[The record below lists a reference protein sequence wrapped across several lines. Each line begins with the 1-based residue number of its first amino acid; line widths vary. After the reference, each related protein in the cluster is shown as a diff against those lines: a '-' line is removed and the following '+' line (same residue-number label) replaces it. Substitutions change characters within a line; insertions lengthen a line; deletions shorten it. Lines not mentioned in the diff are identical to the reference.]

1 MPTGK
6 LALCLLTRY
15 VSATLCAEDLSDLFQ
30 RGSMLGETPLPSQP
44 RSVFD
49 FMSQKDRERLQNIK
63 NATLNAPS
71 QPPAAV
77 SAPAPPQPRLPGQIE
92 IPSLHPSVAKA
103 ALSGFQPF
111 TADPVKQSRYA
122 AFLNYQASRENTDG
136 SSGLG
141 IGPMPGQSTEEFN
154 KELEDYAKSATVFK
168 PLSGAMAGRF
178 RSAVVIESGPK
189 IVEGLHQPVA
199 VPEPSAAEL
208 EERERERED
217 ADPKMGAVRMGLYGP
232 LTREVK
238 PWQPARLLC
247 KRFGVK
253 DPEVDMTGEAG
264 AATADLAMPT
274 AAEKEAD
281 GGSAAPESNSVSAGA
296 ITDGSEAATA
306 SSERRN
312 GPRDLAN
319 VGLGED
325 EDQGRD
331 TLTYERPSMD
341 IFKAIFASDDEGSD
355 DEDGEAEQGLNN
367 AVSTPSNGAE
377 PKVDLPSHLAVADMA
392 PPTYQPENKGSTDAV
407 VTEKIDL
414 ASFKPTFV
422 PRADRESR
430 KEKTK
435 DKKDK
440 KKKSKA
446 LLTFNVDEDGEDA
459 NLGAPTLTKPKAKR
473 KDRDKEK
480 GGEREKKK
488 RKEHKEAEDDDS
500 MWVEAPLPDAVK
512 SIPTEVVPSISP
524 RAMQDVDMRSPS
536 QEETKSTRTR
546 KRAVDFM

>member
-1 MPTGK
+1 
-6 LALCLLTRY
+6 
-15 VSATLCAEDLSDLFQ
+15 
-30 RGSMLGETPLPSQP
+30 MLGETPLPSQP

-49 FMSQKDRERLQNIK
+49 YMSQKDRERLQNIK
-63 NATLNAPS
+63 NATLNTPS

-77 SAPAPPQPRLPGQIE
+77 SPPPQPRVPGQIE

-111 TADPVKQSRYA
+111 TADPVKQSRYT
-122 AFLNYQASRENTDG
+122 AFLNYQANRESTDG
-136 SSGLG
+136 PSGLG
-141 IGPMPGQSTEEFN
+141 IGPMPGQSVEEFN

-178 RSAVVIESGPK
+178 RSAVVIESGLK
-189 IVEGLHQPVA
+189 VVEGLHQPVPA
-199 VPEPSAAEL
+199 PEPSAAEL
-208 EERERERED
+208 EQAERERED
-217 ADPKMGAVRMGLYGP
+217 ADPKMGAVRMGMYGP
-232 LTREVK
+232 LTREVR

-274 AAEKEAD
+274 AAAKEAD
-281 GGSAAPESNSVSAGA
+281 AGSTAPESGVVSAGA
-296 ITDGSEAATA
+296 ITDGSEATSP
-306 SSERRN
+306 SSGRRN

-355 DEDGEAEQGLNN
+355 DEDDEAQQGTNG
-367 AVSTPSNGAE
+367 AISTPSNGAVA
-377 PKVDLPSHLAVADMA
+377 KADVPSHLAVADTA
-392 PPTYQPENKGSTDAV
+392 PPTYQPEDKGSASAV
-407 VTEKIDL
+407 VTERIDL

-446 LLTFNVDEDGEDA
+446 LLTFDADEDGEDA
-459 NLGAPTLTKPKAKR
+459 NLGPPVLSKPKAKR

-480 GGEREKKK
+480 DGEREKKK
-488 RKEHKEAEDDDS
+488 RKERKEAEDDDS
-500 MWVEAPLPDAVK
+500 MWVEAPPPEVVK
-512 SIPTEVVPSISP
+512 SIPTEAVAPASSRPV
-524 RAMQDVDMRSPS
+524 QDVDMRSPT

>member
-1 MPTGK
+1 
-6 LALCLLTRY
+6 
-15 VSATLCAEDLSDLFQ
+15 
-30 RGSMLGETPLPSQP
+30 MLGETPLPSQP
-44 RSVFD
+44 RSIFD
-49 FMSQKDRERLQNIK
+49 YMSQKDRERLQNIK
-63 NATLNAPS
+63 NAALNAPA
-71 QPPAAV
+71 PPTAAV
-77 SAPAPPQPRLPGQIE
+77 PPPPQPRLPGQIAV
-92 IPSLHPSVAKA
+92 PSLHPSVAIA

-111 TADPVKQSRYA
+111 TADPFKQSRYT
-122 AFLNYQASRENTDG
+122 AFLNYQANREGTDG
-136 SSGLG
+136 PSGLG
-141 IGPMPGQSTEEFN
+141 IGPMPGQGVDEFN

-178 RSAVVIESGPK
+178 RSAVVIEAGPTV
-189 IVEGLHQPVA
+189 VEGLHQPVA
-199 VPEPSAAEL
+199 VPELSAAEQEEL
-208 EERERERED
+208 EREKED
-217 ADPKMGAVRMGLYGP
+217 ADPKMGAVRMGMYGP
-232 LTREVK
+232 LTRDVR

-274 AAEKEAD
+274 AAAKEA
-281 GGSAAPESNSVSAGA
+281 GAAPESKIANAGA
-296 ITDGSEAATA
+296 ITDGSEATSA
-306 SSERRN
+306 SGARRN

-325 EDQGRD
+325 QDQGRD

-341 IFKAIFASDDEGSD
+341 IFKAIFASDDEASD
-355 DEDGEAEQGLNN
+355 DEDVEAEQELNG
-367 AVSTPSNGAE
+367 AASTPSNGTGAKASDAPSDLVVEDSTPVTYE
-377 PKVDLPSHLAVADMA
+377 P
-392 PPTYQPENKGSTDAV
+392 QGKGSTGAV

-422 PRADRESR
+422 PRADRNSR

-446 LLTFNVDEDGEDA
+446 LLTFDVEEDGEE
-459 NLGAPTLTKPKAKR
+459 NLGAPVLSKPKAKR

-480 GGEREKKK
+480 DGEREKKK

-500 MWVEAPLPDAVK
+500 MWVEVPPPEVVK
-512 SIPTEVVPSISP
+512 SIPTEVIVPASSKP
-524 RAMQDVDMRSPS
+524 AQDVVMRSPP